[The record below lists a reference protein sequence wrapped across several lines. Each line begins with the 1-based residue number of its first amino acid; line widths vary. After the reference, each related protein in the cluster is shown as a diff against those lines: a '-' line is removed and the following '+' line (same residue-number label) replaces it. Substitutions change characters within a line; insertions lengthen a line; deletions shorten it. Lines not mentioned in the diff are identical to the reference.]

1 MEKHLSTM
9 FVKKKKKKARRKA
22 GKKRKC
28 EKRERVFCTPTF

>member
-9 FVKKKKKKARRKA
+9 FVEEEEKNVKRKA

-28 EKRERVFCTPTF
+28 KNERMKRIFAN